1 MVPEERTLGTNVRSV
16 YLHGAWVWTALLN
29 FIAAGVIGVSA
40 IFLRQDE
47 LHAWS
52 IALGRT
58 GTVFWI
64 TYLPLSLWTMQMN
77 WNGLF
82 LQEPRWRVSFDF
94 LIVGILFQLAILFIQ
109 KPVIGSIL
117 NFTYISALGWTLLQ
131 TDQVMHPGS
140 PITSSGSSTI
150 QIFFVI
156 LLALCILAGWFLANW
171 FRTLTLNSQ

>member
-1 MVPEERTLGTNVRSV
+1 MGPEERTLGTNVRSI
-16 YLHGAWVWTALLN
+16 YLHGAWVWTALLS
-29 FIAAGVIGVSA
+29 FIAAGVIGLFA
-40 IFLRQDE
+40 ILFHRDT

-52 IALGRT
+52 IALGRA

-94 LIVGILFQLAILFIQ
+94 LIVGILIQLAILLIQ
-109 KPVIGSIL
+109 KPIIGSIL
-117 NFTYISALGWTLLQ
+117 NLTYISALCWTLLR

-140 PITSSGSSTI
+140 PISSSESYTI
-150 QIFFVI
+150 QTFFAI
-156 LLALCILAGWFLANW
+156 LIVLCTLASWFLANW
-171 FRTLTLNSQ
+171 FRTLTPNSH